1 MTRKWIK
8 VNDLSKGQCSTNKN
22 IRFKI
27 PMLRS
32 DLCDISH
39 PYIVLKRTI
48 KLKTGVNDNM
58 LQKDVA
64 LKNTVPFCSCIKK

>member
-1 MTRKWIK
+1 
-8 VNDLSKGQCSTNKN
+8 
-22 IRFKI
+22 
-27 PMLRS
+27 MLRS